1 MQGMRKAEIFDVVN
15 GVILTLLFLIILYP
29 LYFVGI
35 ASVSSPAA
43 VNSGRV
49 LFLPKGL
56 TIEGYK
62 FVLQSN
68 EIWTG
73 YANTIFL
80 TIVGTII
87 NLAMTMTGA
96 YALSKSHLPFIRPV
110 MFLFAFTM
118 FFSGGMIPSYLL
130 ISRTLRM
137 QDSLWALILPG
148 AVSVYNLILVRTY
161 YRTSIPDEILQ
172 AAKIDGCSEFRS
184 FIFVVL
190 PLSKPIIATM
200 ALFYGVGHWN
210 QFFEAL
216 IYINSPERFPLQLVL
231 RNLLLQGNNAMTNLI
246 SGGMSAENAKY
257 ASEMM
262 QRAEILKYAVII
274 VSTLPI
280 LVVYPFLQKYFVKGI
295 MAGSLKG

>member
-1 MQGMRKAEIFDVVN
+1 MFKE
-15 GVILTLLFLIILYP
+15 
-29 LYFVGI
+29 I
-35 ASVSSPAA
+35 ASKVTVERLRDITPYHRAKD
-43 VNSGRV
+43 R
-49 LFLPKGL
+49 FEWEELPEDLRK
-56 TIEGYK
+56 
-62 FVLQSN
+62 Q
-68 EIWTG
+68 
-73 YANTIFL
+73 
-80 TIVGTII
+80 
-87 NLAMTMTGA
+87 
-96 YALSKSHLPFIRPV
+96 
-110 MFLFAFTM
+110 
-118 FFSGGMIPSYLL
+118 L
-130 ISRTLRM
+130 IK
-137 QDSLWALILPG
+137 DG
-148 AVSVYNLILVRTY
+148 EDY
-161 YRTSIPDEILQ
+161 
-172 AAKIDGCSEFRS
+172 ID

>member
-29 LYFVGI
+29 LYFVVI